1 MNLFETIESI
11 KELETQQE
19 LLDSQTYEDTLE
31 SLMDNFEYKAEN
43 VASWIER
50 NNKEIELFKEKAKNF
65 REEIPR
71 LEALNVRLNNLLKDA
86 MDALGWTRMVTDNH
100 IITTR
105 NYKASVVID
114 DEEEIPSEFK
124 YTKEETKIDKQA
136 IYDRLK
142 QGKDVPGAELKENR
156 KAVIK

>member
-11 KELETQQE
+11 KELEAQQE
-19 LLDSQTYEDTLE
+19 LLDTQTYEDTLE

-50 NNKEIELFKEKAKNF
+50 NNKEIELFKEKTKNF
-65 REEIPR
+65 REEISR
-71 LEALNVRLNNLLKDA
+71 LESLNIRLNNLLKDA
-86 MDALGWTRMVTDNH
+86 MDVLGWKRMVTDNH

-124 YTKEETKIDKQA
+124 YTKEETTIDKQA

-142 QGKDVPGAELKENR
+142 QGKDVPGAELKKNR

>member
-65 REEIPR
+65 REEISR

-86 MDALGWTRMVTDNH
+86 MDALGWKRMVTDNH

>member
-50 NNKEIELFKEKAKNF
+50 NNKEIELFKEKTKNF
-65 REEIPR
+65 REEISR
-71 LEALNVRLNNLLKDA
+71 LESLNVRLNNLLKDA
-86 MDALGWTRMVTDNH
+86 MDALGWKRMVTDNH

-124 YTKEETKIDKQA
+124 YTKEETKVDKQA

>member
-19 LLDSQTYEDTLE
+19 ILDSQTYEDTLE

-65 REEIPR
+65 REEISR

-86 MDALGWTRMVTDNH
+86 MDALGWKRMVTDNH

>member
-19 LLDSQTYEDTLE
+19 LLDAQTYENTLE

-50 NNKEIELFKEKAKNF
+50 NNKEIELFKEKTKNF
-65 REEIPR
+65 REEISR
-71 LEALNVRLNNLLKDA
+71 LESLNVRLNNLLKDA
-86 MDALGWTRMVTDNH
+86 MDALGWKRMVTDNH

-114 DEEEIPSEFK
+114 DEEEIPGEFK
-124 YTKEETKIDKQA
+124 YTKEETKVDKQA